1 MENFRTLNLAL
12 KFHDECQTITFANY
26 VHKNQFER
34 ALLSISLNLAEGS
47 GRLSAKDKRKFYSI
61 ALGSLKEVQCLL
73 KIMNETEKIKNSAHL
88 HNSIVKLIRNP
99 GEFKTP

>member
-1 MENFRTLNLAL
+1 MENFRTLNLAM
-12 KFHDECQTITFANY
+12 KFHEECQKMTFANY
-26 VHKNQFER
+26 VLKNQFER

-88 HNSIVKLIRNP
+88 HNSIVKLIRHP
-99 GEFKTP
+99 VVFKAP